1 MTRTCL
7 AHGGHPVQDRSANPC
22 KWITDCGDIRCMR
35 CHFWN
40 LSTCASVPPLTLI
53 YVMRADINTDNAAYP
68 PCACCNAASGAG
80 GSRIGPRCRAGP
92 GTPRR
97 RCAGARCGAGGCGG
111 LHHTGVSA
119 TAGAAGAAG
128 AACTGGWGGATV
140 AWLGATSAPVS
151 AGATFGLGW
160 AGSVPLR
167 GASGCKATIASIR
180 ARDRRV

>member
-22 KWITDCGDIRCMR
+22 KWIADCGDICCMR

-40 LSTCASVPPLTLI
+40 LSTCVSVPPLTLV

-68 PCACCNAASGAG
+68 PCICCNAASSAG
-80 GSRIGPRCRAGP
+80 GSPIGPRCRAGP
-92 GTPRR
+92 GTPRGL
-97 RCAGARCGAGGCGG
+97 CAGARCGAGGCGG
-111 LHHTGVSA
+111 LHHGRL
-119 TAGAAGAAG
+119 GHCGRCG
-128 AACTGGWGGATV
+128 RCLHRGWGGATV
-140 AWLGATSAPVS
+140 AWLAATSAPVS